1 MSEPTLSVLMSN
13 YNHARFLPE
22 ALQSVL
28 DQSYRPKEIIL
39 IDDGST
45 DHSIEVIERFV
56 ARHPSIR
63 FHRNER
69 NMGILHNLGVLVGMA
84 TGDFLVGIACDDML
98 LPGFL
103 EKSMGLLE
111 QHPGAGV
118 CSCLSR
124 VMDEGGNDHGV
135 LPGMIVS
142 EAPSF
147 IPPARAKLILR
158 SFGNWMQGNTTVYRR
173 EALIRVGGFRPELYS
188 FSDNFVSQ
196 VLALKHGAC
205 FIPEPL
211 CSWRRMRTTYSA
223 SCLADTEI
231 GRQMV
236 RNATSLMR
244 GEYKDL
250 FPRGYSGNWERE
262 FAFERAKTSQFVR
275 TGGAGEG
282 PGSAGR
288 TTAWS
293 DRLRVGL
300 ATLYLMARH
309 RPVLSVRRRIKIAV
323 SSSSRGLA
331 KFQH

>member
-1 MSEPTLSVLMSN
+1 MSRPTLSVVMSN
-13 YNHARFLPE
+13 YNHARFLPA

-28 DQSYRPKEIIL
+28 DQSYQPKEIIL

-45 DHSIEVIERFV
+45 DHSVVVIERFV
-56 ARHPSIR
+56 ALHPSIR

-69 NMGILHNLGVLVGMA
+69 NMGILHNLGMLVGMA
-84 TGDFLVGIACDDML
+84 TGDFLFGIACDDML

-103 EKSMGLLE
+103 EKSMSLLE

-124 VMDEGGNDHGV
+124 MMDEDGNDRGV

-142 EAPSF
+142 EAPTF
-147 IPPARAKLILR
+147 IPPARAKRILR

-173 EALIRVGGFRPELYS
+173 EGLIRAGGFRPELHS
-188 FSDNFVSQ
+188 FCDNFASQ

-211 CSWRRMRTTYSA
+211 CTWRYMRGTYSA
-223 SCLADTEI
+223 SCLADLEV
-231 GRQMV
+231 GRQIV
-236 RNATSLMR
+236 RNATALMR
-244 GEYKDL
+244 GEFKDL
-250 FPRGYSGNWERE
+250 FPRGYFRNWERE
-262 FAFERAKTSQFVR
+262 YVFERAKISQFVR
-275 TGGAGEG
+275 RDGAGEG

-293 DRLRVGL
+293 ARLRAGL
-300 ATLYLMARH
+300 VTLYLMARH
-309 RPVLSVRRRIKIAV
+309 RPVLSVRRRIKIAL
-323 SSSSRGLA
+323 SSSSRRLA
-331 KFQH
+331 QLQH